1 MRASRRCY
9 APALRTEA
17 RFPGLAAGA
26 GHYESFFLRANRPSG
41 GESVWIRY
49 TIDRPP
55 GADATA
61 SLWLTWFDA
70 ASPAPLAAKASFPPR
85 LVFPPGGYIAIGEAS
100 LTPGHATGSIAREG
114 GELGWDLRFDDGA
127 NAFDH
132 LSRGWMYSGSFPR
145 TKVRSPYPS
154 SRFSGVLRLGDR
166 TVEIDGWP
174 GHGRA
179 QLGQPS
185 TPSGGS
191 GSMPRGSTAAPG
203 SSTWS
208 RVGCASPAAC
218 CRGSPTGSSSSRASG
233 TGSAGSAAIP
243 SFHLQE
249 DATGATFKVAGG
261 GIVVHG
267 RVEARER
274 ARSRPGATTIRR
286 AVPTRSATAASRTSS
301 SPPSRR
307 ARRRASR
314 SPGRPPT
321 SWGASRPSEGQ
332 EARS

>member
-166 TVEIDGWP
+166 TVDIDGWP
-174 GHGRA
+174 G
-179 QLGQPS
+179 
-185 TPSGGS
+185 
-191 GSMPRGSTAAPG
+191 M
-203 SSTWS
+203 
-208 RVGCASPAAC
+208 VGHNW
-218 CRGSPTGSSSSRASG
+218 G
-233 TGSAGSAAIP
+233 TEHAERWVWI
-243 SFHLQE
+243 
-249 DATGATFKVAGG
+249 DATGIDGGTGFLDLVAGRVRVAGRLLPWIANGVIEFEGKRHRLG
-261 GIVVHG
+261 GFSRDTVVPHPRG
-267 RVEARER
+267 RDRCHVQGGRRRDRGPR
-274 ARSRPGATTIRR
+274 ARRGAGERESRPGATTIRR
-286 AVPTRSATAASRTSS
+286 AVPTRSATAASRI
-301 SPPSRR
+301 SR
-307 ARRRASR
+307 
-314 SPGRPPT
+314 
-321 SWGASRPSEGQ
+321 
-332 EARS
+332 